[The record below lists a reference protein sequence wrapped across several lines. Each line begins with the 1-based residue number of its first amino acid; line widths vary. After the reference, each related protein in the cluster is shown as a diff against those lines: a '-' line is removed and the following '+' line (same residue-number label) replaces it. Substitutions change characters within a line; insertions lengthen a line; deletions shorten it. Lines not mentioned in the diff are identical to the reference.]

1 MGESVTH
8 VSSRRAVHAMSLTQV
23 EACLGGLVV
32 LVLVLAVVVVEEGVA
47 VFSPPTQPHPSVLLM
62 AASWNVV

>member
-32 LVLVLAVVVVEEGVA
+32 LVLVLAVVEEGVA
-47 VFSPPTQPHPSVLLM
+47 VSSPPTQPHPSVLLM

>member
-23 EACLGGLVV
+23 EACLGGLV
-32 LVLVLAVVVVEEGVA
+32 LVLVLAVVEEGVA
-47 VFSPPTQPHPSVLLM
+47 VSSPQTQPHPSVLLM